1 MTPLSLLIILVL
13 AVVLLVVMLVKLKM
27 HPVLGLF
34 LTAILVGLATNQGL
48 FNTLGTISAGFG
60 GTLTSIGIPILAGC
74 IIAMGMQD
82 TGAVIA
88 IANGFIKLFRGKRME
103 LSVALT
109 AYIMSI
115 PVFGDVTMI
124 LCAPIANV
132 LAKRTKTSMSTM
144 AAWLATGQFLTH
156 GIVPP
161 TPGILAVTLA
171 LGASLGG
178 VIGWGLILSFLA
190 FFIAYAILN
199 KWVSKEFIEP
209 RPDFVVGI
217 EEAAPN
223 ASPEELLIEGENLPS
238 FFAAL
243 SPILVPVVLL
253 TVSSICNA
261 ALPADAPILNFTKLL
276 GDRTFSL
283 CCGAICAI
291 LLALGRKETTCRNA
305 MRNTKNFEGGE
316 LKFFRC
322 ITDNWITRT
331 CDVAMIPLM
340 VTAMGGAFGRILN
353 TAPAIGQ
360 LGEWIA
366 GAGIPPIIVVFVA
379 TAIIFAATGSMTTAA
394 MTSVGIFGGMMDVL
408 GLSPLV
414 LALTIGA
421 GTLTFNHANS
431 SGWWVLTQFT
441 NLDVKQGYKYM
452 TFVNCFTGFICF
464 GLLLIAYF
472 TGILA

>member
-1 MTPLSLLIILVL
+1 
-13 AVVLLVVMLVKLKM
+13 
-27 HPVLGLF
+27 
-34 LTAILVGLATNQGL
+34 
-48 FNTLGTISAGFG
+48 
-60 GTLTSIGIPILAGC
+60 
-74 IIAMGMQD
+74 
-82 TGAVIA
+82 
-88 IANGFIKLFRGKRME
+88 ME

-124 LCAPIANV
+124 LVAPIANV

-190 FFIAYAILN
+190 FIISYLILN

-209 RPDFVVGI
+209 RADFVVGV
-217 EEAAPN
+217 EEAPEN
-223 ASPEELLIEGENLPS
+223 ASPEELLIEGENLPN
-238 FFAAL
+238 FWMAL
-243 SPILVPVVLL
+243 APILVPVVLL
-253 TVSSICNA
+253 TVSSIANA
-261 ALPADAPILNFTKLL
+261 VLPADAPALKITQLL

-283 CCGAICAI
+283 CCGAIFAI
-291 LLALGRKETTCRNA
+291 LLGLGRKKTTCENA
-305 MRNTKNFEGGE
+305 VKNTKHYEGGE

-331 CDVAMIPLM
+331 CDVAMIPLL

-353 TAPAIGQ
+353 NAPAIGQ

-366 GAGIPPIIVVFVA
+366 GAGIPPIILVFIA

-472 TGILA
+472 TGILR